1 MSVWSRI
8 KFLFSIKSNVALNRA
23 EDPRQVWEYAYKQQ
37 QKFLGKVRKGLI
49 EVSTSKQ
56 QLQQQ
61 IQSQGNRIPK
71 LEKQARRAID
81 AGREDLA
88 RIALQRKQTV
98 MVELEG
104 LEQHREGISMEERK
118 LITAEQQIVARIET
132 FRTRRQIL
140 SARYSAAEA
149 QVQINETLSGV
160 SDELGELSMALGR
173 AEEKTQH
180 MLARA
185 AALDTLI
192 EMGALDALPNG
203 EDRLERELHE
213 VTSTGAVEEEL
224 ALLKAGQP
232 VTLDNLPK
240 VFN

>member
-1 MSVWSRI
+1 MSLWSRI
-8 KFLFSIKSNVALNRA
+8 KLIFSIKSDAALNRA

-49 EVSTSKQ
+49 EVATSKQ
-56 QLQQQ
+56 QLKQQ
-61 IQSQGNRIPK
+61 IQSQRNRIPK
-71 LEKQARRAID
+71 LESQAGKAIN

-98 MVELEG
+98 MGELAE
-104 LEQHREGISMEERK
+104 LEQHLAEISGEERK
-118 LITAEQQIVARIET
+118 LIVTEQEIAARIET

-140 SARYSAAEA
+140 TARYSAAEA

-160 SDELGELSMALGR
+160 SDELGELGMALGR
-173 AEEKTQH
+173 AEEKTQQ

-192 EMGALDALPNG
+192 EMGSLDALPTG
-203 EDRLERELHE
+203 EDRLERELYE
-213 VTSTGAVEEEL
+213 LTSTGAVEEEL
-224 ALLKAGQP
+224 ALLKAG
-232 VTLDNLPK
+232 K
-240 VFN
+240 